1 MNFSRFWPGRNKKNS
16 SNKRSSG
23 NSDYLSYDLF
33 YQLAYMS
40 SIAAAG
46 IPRSQIFEFASQ
58 LPCSSSRYFAEIHLL
73 AKKMRYDYA
82 VACRIVGESTN
93 EESVKS
99 LLLRLSSSLSSGEP
113 ESDFLAQEA
122 QIQAEAFKNE
132 YERGVES
139 LKKWTEAYGALI
151 VSAALIVMVA
161 AISMLIYPV
170 ATWVTVSLVG
180 VTIVT
185 SILGAWAIYRVS
197 PKEIRVHSLALNC
210 VAHRR
215 AQRLARILIP
225 VAVASFV
232 VFWLSGAGLGWA
244 LMVAGALVFP
254 IGIAGTLFDRQVTR
268 KDSDISTF
276 LRSLGNVASAIGV
289 TVSNALDRL
298 DLRSTANLANDV
310 KHLRSRLVSR
320 LKPELCWQRFSLE
333 TGSETIYRSVKMFN
347 DATRLGGDPE
357 EVGNR
362 SSIIA
367 MSLDFLRAKR
377 AQVSSSFVIL
387 VLGMHVALVAL
398 LLFVTQVITIFSKTV
413 EGVYA
418 QAVESAPM
426 SAVQV
431 FSFSFKNVHMLST
444 LVIPVI
450 LALAGANAFAIKA
463 ADGGNRYKLYNYL
476 AVTLGISG
484 AMIVFVPMMAERIFS
499 SIPKMA
505 S

>member
-1 MNFSRFWPGRNKKNS
+1 MNFSRFWAGRNKKDS
-16 SNKRSSG
+16 SNKYKGSVNR
-23 NSDYLSYDLF
+23 DYLSYDLL

-40 SIAAAG
+40 SVAAAG

-58 LPCSSSRYFAEIHLL
+58 LPCSSSRYFAEIHNL

-82 VACRIVGESTN
+82 AACRIVGESTK
-93 EESVKS
+93 EEQVKS
-99 LLLRLSSSLSSGEP
+99 LLLRLSSSMGSGEA

-122 QIQAEAFKNE
+122 KIQAEAFQNE
-132 YERGVES
+132 YERGIES
-139 LKKWTEAYGALI
+139 LRKWTEAYGALI

-170 ATWVTVSLVG
+170 ATWITVALVG
-180 VTIVT
+180 VTIVI
-185 SILGAWAIYRVS
+185 SILGAWMIYRVS
-197 PKEIRVHSLALNC
+197 PKEIRVHSHSANC
-210 VAHRR
+210 AAHSR
-215 AQRLARILIP
+215 AQHLARILIP
-225 VAVASFV
+225 VAIA
-232 VFWLSGAGLGWA
+232 VFAVFMMAGFGLGWA
-244 LMVAGALVFP
+244 LMIGGVLLLP
-254 IGIAGTLFDRQVTR
+254 IGIAGSVFDRQVTR

-298 DLRSTANLANDV
+298 DLRSTAHLAKDV
-310 KHLRSRLVSR
+310 THLRSRLISR

-377 AQVSSSFVIL
+377 SQVSSSFVFL

-398 LLFVTQVITIFSKTV
+398 LLFVTQVINIFAGTV
-413 EGVYA
+413 DGVYSK
-418 QAVESAPM
+418 AVESNPM
-426 SAVQV
+426 ASVQV
-431 FSFSFKNVHMLST
+431 FSFSFSNVHLLGT

-450 LALAGANAFAIKA
+450 LALSGANAFAIKA
-463 ADGGNRYKLYNYL
+463 ADGGNKYKLYNYL
-476 AVTLGISG
+476 GVTLGISG
-484 AMIVFVPMMAERIFS
+484 ALLVFVPIMAENIFS
-499 SIPKMA
+499 SIPKM
-505 S
+505 

>member
-1 MNFSRFWPGRNKKNS
+1 MNFSRFWPGRNKKDS
-16 SNKRSSG
+16 SNNKSSG

-46 IPRSQIFEFASQ
+46 ISRSQIFEFASQ
-58 LPCSSSRYFAEIHLL
+58 LPCSSSRYFAEIHNL

-82 VACRIVGESTN
+82 VACRIVGESAR
-93 EESVKS
+93 EEPVKS
-99 LLLRLSSSLSSGEP
+99 LLLRLSSSLGSGEP

-170 ATWVTVSLVG
+170 ATWITVSLVG
-180 VTIVT
+180 VTIII

-197 PKEIRVHSLALNC
+197 PKEVRVHSQALNC
-210 VAHRR
+210 TAHRR
-215 AQRLARILIP
+215 AQQLARILIP
-225 VAVASFV
+225 VSIAAFAVFMMAGV
-232 VFWLSGAGLGWA
+232 GLGWA

-254 IGIAGTLFDRQVTR
+254 IGIAGTLFDRQVTK

-298 DLRSTANLANDV
+298 DLRSTANLAKDV

-377 AQVSSSFVIL
+377 SQVSSSFVIL

-398 LLFVTQVITIFSKTV
+398 LLFVTQVINIFSNTV
-413 EGVYA
+413 EGVYS
-418 QAVESAPM
+418 QAIASAPT

-431 FSFSFKNVHMLST
+431 FTFSFKNVHLLGT

-450 LALAGANAFAIKA
+450 IALAGANAFAIKA

-476 AVTLGISG
+476 AVTLGVSG
-484 AMIVFVPMMAERIFS
+484 AMLVFVPIMAERIFS
-499 SIPKMA
+499 AIPKMA

>member
-1 MNFSRFWPGRNKKNS
+1 MNFSKFLLERSKKDFSNNK
-16 SNKRSSG
+16 SSG

-58 LPCSSSRYFAEIHLL
+58 LPCTSSRYFAEIHNL

-82 VACRIVGESTN
+82 VACRIVGESAK

-99 LLLRLSSSLSSGEP
+99 LLLRLSSSLGSGEP

-170 ATWVTVSLVG
+170 ATWIAVALVG
-180 VTIVT
+180 VTIVI
-185 SILGAWAIYRVS
+185 SVLGAWAIYRVS
-197 PKEIRVHSLALNC
+197 PKEIRVHPQVLNC
-210 VAHRR
+210 AAHSR
-215 AQRLARILIP
+215 AQQLARILIP
-225 VAVASFV
+225 VSIAAFAVFMMAGV
-232 VFWLSGAGLGWA
+232 GLGWA
-244 LMVAGALVFP
+244 LMVAGVVILP
-254 IGIAGTLFDRQVTR
+254 IGIAGTAFDRQVTR

-276 LRSLGNVASAIGV
+276 LRSLGNVASAIGI

-310 KHLRSRLVSR
+310 KRLRSRLISR
-320 LKPELCWQRFSLE
+320 LRPELCWQRFSLE

-398 LLFVTQVITIFSKTV
+398 LLFVTQVINIFSNTV
-413 EGVYA
+413 EGVYD
-418 QAVESAPM
+418 QAVASAPM
-426 SAVQV
+426 SAVQI
-431 FSFSFKNVHMLST
+431 FSFSFNNVHMLGT
-444 LVIPVI
+444 LVVPVI

-463 ADGGNRYKLYNYL
+463 ADGGNKYKLYNYL
-476 AVTLGISG
+476 AVTLGVSG
-484 AMIVFVPMMAERIFS
+484 AMLVFVPIIAAKIFS
-499 SIPKMA
+499 SIPQMT